1 MTPHWL
7 EQLITP
13 VPGDARGNMKRAIV
27 VALGTGA
34 IIASAAALGIGAA
47 VSSAPATMSYAEYQA
62 AMRGAESLREL
73 TLARCDALEAFERE
87 SCRTEAGANEIVRM
101 ADIDESFRRTQYS
114 SRTAQRARIEARY
127 QVDRARC
134 SPLGGL
140 KRDKCLVSVHA
151 EKGRALLEAAAP
163 YEVRF

>member
-1 MTPHWL
+1 
-7 EQLITP
+7 
-13 VPGDARGNMKRAIV
+13 MKRAIV

-34 IIASAAALGIGAA
+34 IITSAAALGIGAA
-47 VSSAPATMSYAEYQA
+47 VSFAPVTMSYNEYQA

-73 TLARCDALEAFERE
+73 TLARCDTVDAIERE
-87 SCRTEAGANEIVRM
+87 FCRTEAAASEMVRM

-127 QVDRARC
+127 QLDRARC
-134 SPLGGL
+134 LPLGGL
-140 KRDKCLVSVHA
+140 KRDTCLVSVHA

-163 YEVRF
+163 YEVRS